1 MSRYSI
7 PIFNALPHFDN
18 LVKLDSSQI
27 TTLES
32 IAWQCP
38 WSGGD
43 AVFQARG
50 LLSFVQDNVYDDS
63 LLCLT
68 QQYRIAEENLMA
80 KELFVYPNPASD
92 QVTIEFNSGLIGE
105 LSVFNSVGQIQYS
118 KLISE
123 DKKGITVHTVKWAS
137 GIYYCVLQHTDGT
150 KYSASFVISR

>member
-63 LLCLT
+63 LLCQS
-68 QQYRIAEENLMA
+68 QQYRLAEEVFENQG
-80 KELFVYPNPASD
+80 LFIYPKPASNRI
-92 QVTIEFNSGLIGE
+92 TIEFKNSLSGE
-105 LSVFNSVGQIQYS
+105 LNIFNSLGQRQYV

-123 DKKGITVHTVKWAS
+123 EEKVITVQTANWMA

-150 KYSASFVISR
+150 KHSSSFVILK